1 MVEEDDKQA
10 RVGRGYHFMPNVIF
24 VMPVKNYFTLFP
36 EDDILIENIENSEE
50 YQVFVTLLKCSV
62 INHYE
67 KLKVSVFSFTN
78 NILNK
83 SARLEHE

>member
-50 YQVFVTLLKCSV
+50 Y
-62 INHYE
+62 
-67 KLKVSVFSFTN
+67 
-78 NILNK
+78 
-83 SARLEHE
+83 